1 MPPNFKAAT
10 TRDDLL
16 KNGFVFVQDS
26 KTQSIKK
33 IVTSGDFQIGLIT
46 DPYGLKVTGGL
57 AVNSKSISI
66 EGGKS
71 YSLPNMT
78 TVVNVT
84 TLGSGTATVILPQ
97 EPEIGQIIVVKDAGN
112 NAATV
117 NITIQGYGTQ
127 LIEGSTTKTISTNY
141 GAYQLVWNGTS
152 WLSIASIISSTGTGD
167 VVGPASSTDTAIA
180 RYNGVTGK
188 IIQNSGVTIDGSNN
202 IVTPGDVAINGGD
215 LTSTA
220 TTFNLVNSSATTV
233 NFAGGATSAV
243 NVGNS
248 SGTNIVSGKTNFPQG
263 LSGSLTRLTDGTS
276 YIAAGSNVTITS
288 SSNGQIIISAATSG
302 SSGGGGD
309 PDASYLVLAATSSLS
324 NERVFVTSTG
334 LTSSVGI
341 PGGNY
346 TLSINDSVVATVSG
360 TTFTGVTKH
369 NAGLSGSLTRLTD
382 GTSYLIAGSNITI
395 TSSSNGPI
403 TINSTAG
410 GAPASAQYVVL
421 TTDATLTDERV
432 LTAGSGISISDGG
445 AGSTVTI
452 SATASGP
459 AGATGTVQFNDSGS
473 FGGDSGLIYHKTTDT
488 LNGVNAIFSGDLTVN
503 GTTTTINTTNLE
515 VKDSLIGLGFASGS
529 VAQTNGDRG
538 IIMSRQGGSGNRTF
552 YWSESLSEFGVVA
565 STTPPTSSSV
575 AVNFYQNFHAAN
587 IQGDIVSAS
596 IGFSGSLTKLI
607 DGTSYLIAGNNVTI
621 TTGANGAV
629 TIDSAATSGAPSNAS
644 YVVLGTNATLTDERV
659 LTAGTG
665 LALTDGGANGNATL
679 AILDS
684 VVATISGSRFTG
696 DVISA
701 TDIIS
706 SGTFKSLYSVGDEG
720 GEVFLNKPVT
730 NTSINTG
737 VTIDVYQNKVRIFET
752 GGTNRGGFY
761 DITTLSAGVGT
772 DLGAGG
778 GGGGGTGDAN
788 ATYVVMSATGSL
800 NAERVLTAGTGLT
813 LTDGGAN
820 SNATLAI
827 NNSVVATVSG
837 TTFTG
842 PVAIKTHS
850 GYTGSESKTITA
862 AVTTTDAST
871 TTIATISGSAG
882 GPGTVYWVEGLFAG
896 HNGTNSF
903 GMAQRHACF
912 YVNAAGTNV
921 NQQGSTN
928 NTVNIGQ
935 IPGSWSASLSTSG
948 ANIIATVTGQSS
960 TTIDWVVTLR
970 YQAVSGSA

>member
-1 MPPNFKAAT
+1 MPPNFKTAS

-26 KTQSIKK
+26 KTQNIKK
-33 IVTSGDFQIGLIT
+33 AVTSGDFQVGLIN
-46 DPYGLKVTGGL
+46 DPHGLKVTGGI
-57 AVNSKSISI
+57 AVSSLDLTI
-66 EGGKS
+66 EGGKV
-71 YSLPNMT
+71 YNLPDT
-78 TVVNVT
+78 STIVNVT
-84 TLGSGTATVILPQ
+84 TSGSGAATVVLPQ
-97 EPEIGQIIVVKDAGN
+97 NPEIGQIIIVKDAGN

-117 NITIQGYGTQ
+117 NIKIQRSGTQ

-141 GAYQLVWNGTS
+141 GAYQLIWNGTS
-152 WLSIASIISSTGTGD
+152 WLSIASIISSAGTGD

-202 IVTPGDVAINGGD
+202 LVTPGDVAINGGD
-215 LTSTA
+215 LTSTSYV
-220 TTFNLVNSSATTV
+220 FNLVNSNSTTV
-233 NFAGGATSAV
+233 NFAGAASTGINA
-243 NVGNS
+243 GNS
-248 SGTNIVSGKTNFPQG
+248 AGTNTVSGKTGFPQ
-263 LSGSLTRLTDGTS
+263 
-276 YIAAGSNVTITS
+276 
-288 SSNGQIIISAATSG
+288 
-302 SSGGGGD
+302 
-309 PDASYLVLAATSSLS
+309 
-324 NERVFVTSTG
+324 
-334 LTSSVGI
+334 
-341 PGGNY
+341 
-346 TLSINDSVVATVSG
+346 
-360 TTFTGVTKH
+360 
-369 NAGLSGSLTRLTD
+369 GLSGSLTRLTD
-382 GTSYLIAGSNITI
+382 GTSYLIAGSNVTISSASNGAVTISSTGGGSGTGADSAAQYVVMALTASLLNERALTAGTGLNLADGGAGSTATFSINDSIVATVSGTTFTGATKHNAGLSGSLTRLVDGTSYLVAGSNITI

-403 TINSTAG
+403 TINSTTG
-410 GAPASAQYVVL
+410 GAPTNAQYVVL
-421 TTDATLTDERV
+421 TADATLTDERV

-452 SATASGP
+452 SATAAGP
-459 AGATGTVQFNDSGS
+459 GGATGTVQFNDSGS

-552 YWSESLSEFGVVA
+552 YWSETLSEFGVVA

-575 AVNFYQNFHAAN
+575 DVNFYQNFHAAN

-596 IGFSGSLTKLI
+596 VGFSGSLTKLI

-621 TTGANGAV
+621 TTGTNGAV

-644 YVVLGTNATLTDERV
+644 YVVLGTNATLTNERV

-701 TDIIS
+701 TDIIA
-706 SGTFKSLYSVGDEG
+706 SGNFKSLYSSGDEG

-896 HNGTNSF
+896 HNGTSSF

-921 NQQGSTN
+921 NQQSSTN
-928 NTVNIGQ
+928 NTVSIGQ